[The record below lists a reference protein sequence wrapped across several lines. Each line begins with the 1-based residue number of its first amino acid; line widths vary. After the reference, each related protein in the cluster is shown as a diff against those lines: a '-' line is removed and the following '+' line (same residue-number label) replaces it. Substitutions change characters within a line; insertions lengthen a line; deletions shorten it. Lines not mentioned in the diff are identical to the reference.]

1 MGLQFTIYNLRGT
14 KMGWIVAALVGVAV
28 LVVWVIYINR
38 SWTEEEVERAKV
50 DVQQRVCF
58 ALMADGQEVAYFSR
72 FSERDSTFVGL
83 TTNQDSAWVKSENVG
98 VWVNSSSSF
107 PSANGLILAVDEES
121 QMESQAKF
129 VSKELGV
136 MMERNRLRMED
147 EMKRAASIA
156 DEVDYYL
163 LHHSIADNEYIGV
176 ANYSYALTSDMR
188 HMKKMS
194 ALLDSLMLH
203 ARKMEVKVVREYEK
217 DGMPLRLANG
227 FLERPSLL
235 HMRSE
240 NEEVRFVVL
249 KNDSLTEMPDSCVA
263 LSTPL
268 FCNTDFSD
276 LIYEWRVK
284 FRHLNYHSPLVEG
297 GALTSLD
304 FYRYIERDTLFYGAS
319 TDTLENAYTGMM
331 TEDGQPMGY
340 GVMRYGNG
348 DYYEGEWLNG
358 GRHGRG
364 FLVADGQLVQAGEWA
379 DNKYLGE
386 KMTHS
391 DNRVYGIDISRYQH
405 EIGGRVYG
413 INWNAMRITS
423 LGARNNKQ
431 MEGDINFPVSYIYI
445 KSTQGVT
452 IKSAYYQQDARD
464 ARNHGIICGAY
475 HFFSFKAT
483 GREQAK
489 YFLENTEILSGDMP
503 PVLDVE
509 PTDQQIEEAGG
520 EERMFNDMRV
530 WLQVVEHSIGKKP
543 ILYVS
548 QNFVKTHLVHA
559 PDLCQNY
566 QVWIARYNVYRPD
579 VRLLFWQLCYDGRV
593 AGIHGGVDINIF
605 NGYKEQ
611 FEEFVSQQK

>member
-1 MGLQFTIYNLRGT
+1 
-14 KMGWIVAALVGVAV
+14 MGWIVAALVGVAV

-72 FSERDSTFVGL
+72 FSERDSAFVGL

-217 DGMPLRLANG
+217 DGIPLRLANG

-240 NEEVRFVVL
+240 NEEVLLLSYDVVNKSIPIIL
-249 KNDSLTEMPDSCVA
+249 CAEED
-263 LSTPL
+263 
-268 FCNTDFSD
+268 
-276 LIYEWRVK
+276 
-284 FRHLNYHSPLVEG
+284 VEG
-297 GALTSLD
+297 
-304 FYRYIERDTLFYGAS
+304 EHGAS
-319 TDTLENAYTGMM
+319 I
-331 TEDGQPMGY
+331 GQM
-340 GVMRYGNG
+340 
-348 DYYEGEWLNG
+348 
-358 GRHGRG
+358 
-364 FLVADGQLVQAGEWA
+364 
-379 DNKYLGE
+379 
-386 KMTHS
+386 S
-391 DNRVYGIDISRYQH
+391 DD
-405 EIGGRVYG
+405 
-413 INWNAMRITS
+413 
-423 LGARNNKQ
+423 
-431 MEGDINFPVSYIYI
+431 
-445 KSTQGVT
+445 
-452 IKSAYYQQDARD
+452 
-464 ARNHGIICGAY
+464 
-475 HFFSFKAT
+475 
-483 GREQAK
+483 
-489 YFLENTEILSGDMP
+489 
-503 PVLDVE
+503 
-509 PTDQQIEEAGG
+509 
-520 EERMFNDMRV
+520 
-530 WLQVVEHSIGKKP
+530 
-543 ILYVS
+543 ILYYMQSRGIPEDTAYEMMARSGVS
-548 QNFVKTHLVHA
+548 AAAAKIPTRFMS
-559 PDLCQNY
+559 
-566 QVWIARYNVYRPD
+566 
-579 VRLLFWQLCYDGRV
+579 
-593 AGIHGGVDINIF
+593 
-605 NGYKEQ
+605 E
-611 FEEFVSQQK
+611 

>member
-1 MGLQFTIYNLRGT
+1 MKQ
-14 KMGWIVAALVGVAV
+14 VGKGILEHKGV
-28 LVVWVIYINR
+28 LVVAGLVLAVLLVEVLYVNR
-38 SWTEEEVERAKV
+38 SWSDDDVERTKV

-58 ALMADGQEVAYFSR
+58 ALMADGKEVAYFSR
-72 FSERDSTFVGL
+72 YSETDSVFEGV
-83 TTNQDSAWVKSENVG
+83 TTSRDSAWVMSENVG
-98 VWVNSSSSF
+98 VWVNSSSLF
-107 PSANGLILAVDEES
+107 PSANGLILAVDEAA
-121 QMESQAKF
+121 QMEDQA
-129 VSKELGV
+129 VMMNEGLGGL
-136 MMERNRLRMED
+136 MERNRQRME
-147 EMKRAASIA
+147 EEGKRAASKV

-176 ANYSYALTSDMR
+176 ANYSYALISEQR
-188 HMKKMS
+188 HRMQMM

-203 ARKMEVKVVREYEK
+203 ARRMEVKVVREYYK
-217 DGMPLRLANG
+217 DGMPLQRAEG
-227 FLERPSLL
+227 FFERPSLL
-235 HMRSE
+235 HMRGES
-240 NEEVRFVVL
+240 EEVRFVVL
-249 KNDSLTEMPDSCVA
+249 KNDSLTDIPDSCKA
-263 LSTPL
+263 FSTPL
-268 FCNTDFSD
+268 FFDTDFSD

-304 FYRYIERDTLFYGAS
+304 FYRYVERDTLFYGAS
-319 TDTLENAYTGMM
+319 TDTLENAYKGMM
-331 TEDGQPMGY
+331 TEDGVPKGY

-364 FLVADGQLVQAGEWA
+364 FLVADGLLVQAGEWA
-379 DNKYLGE
+379 DDKYLGE
-386 KMTHS
+386 RMTHS

-423 LGARNNKQ
+423 LGAKNNKHLDG
-431 MEGDINFPVSYIYI
+431 EVDFPVSYVYV

-464 ARNHGIICGAY
+464 ARRHGIICGAY
-475 HFFSFKAT
+475 HFYSFKAT
-483 GREQAK
+483 GKEQAR
-489 YFLENTEILSGDMP
+489 YFLENTEILPGDMP

-509 PTDQQIEEAGG
+509 PTDQQIAEAGG
-520 EERMFNDMRV
+520 EERMFRDMRE
-530 WLQVVEHSIGKKP
+530 WLQLVERKVGKKP

-579 VRLLFWQLCYDGRV
+579 VRLLFWQLSYDGRV

-605 NGYKEQ
+605 NGYREQ
-611 FEEFVSQQK
+611 FADFVAQQ